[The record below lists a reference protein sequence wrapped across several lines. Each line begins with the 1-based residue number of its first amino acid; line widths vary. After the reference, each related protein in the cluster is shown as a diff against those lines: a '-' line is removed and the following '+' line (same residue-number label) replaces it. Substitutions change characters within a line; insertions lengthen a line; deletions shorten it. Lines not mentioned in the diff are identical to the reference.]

1 MSAFADGQLHR
12 CNDVEWPQCGTLPS
26 DYNQTFVNDSYQD
39 GWLLTLLAVGN
50 VTWNRTELLRV
61 AVAPSEV
68 IVLLG
73 NSLNF
78 FSPST
83 LVVH

>member
-1 MSAFADGQLHR
+1 MPTVSCIAAMMLNGP
-12 CNDVEWPQCGTLPS
+12 NVELPS
-26 DYNQTFVNDSYQD
+26 DYNQTLVNDSYQD
-39 GWLLTLLAVGN
+39 GWLPTLLAVGN